1 LRVTLEHRNQSAEK
15 KILLLGPRRA
25 WRRGDVERGAAGKCG
40 RFIPNFGGSNVIGG
54 KLDEELF
61 ARRRTEIGLLK
72 GVDEFLS
79 CRADFSYFTAVWGSA

>member
-1 LRVTLEHRNQSAEK
+1 
-15 KILLLGPRRA
+15 
-25 WRRGDVERGAAGKCG
+25 
-40 RFIPNFGGSNVIGG
+40 VIGG